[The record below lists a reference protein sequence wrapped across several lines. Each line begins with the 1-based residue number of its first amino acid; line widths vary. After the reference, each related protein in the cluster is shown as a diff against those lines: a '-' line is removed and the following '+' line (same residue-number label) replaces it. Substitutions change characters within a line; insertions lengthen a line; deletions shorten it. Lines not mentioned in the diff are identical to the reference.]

1 MSLSLKRNYPLL
13 VLIVVI
19 PIVLILGMGNQRII
33 AYTAPGGQAIA
44 YQKAINY
51 PNSVALFDNSLVHSI
66 QISMTDADY
75 QTMLTT
81 YQQTGAKDYFHADV
95 KIDGV
100 RVPNVGIRLKGNASL
115 RQALGGRGGMN
126 RGGNQAPP
134 DGLAVPPGQ
143 GQPLPNQP
151 GARPGQNPGGG
162 GPALPGGRGQNL
174 PNPPGEAGQMP
185 PDGQMPNPQN
195 QGNFQP
201 PALAIGSNTQIPLLI
216 KFDEFISGQLYQ
228 GYDRLAIRSAGIT
241 YDAAM
246 LHEPVTNSV
255 LRLAGLPATATAY
268 TGVSL
273 NGKAEQLFTISEVI
287 EEDYLEKYFANP
299 DGVLYK
305 AEVQSNL
312 NYQGEDPSAYARSFT
327 QETRVNQADMAPL
340 IAFLKFVSEA
350 DDATFERE
358 LPNRLDVNSFAAYLA
373 LNSLLV
379 NGDSMAG
386 MGNNFYLYYDDDT
399 RRFTLLMWD
408 ANESL
413 AKMGGGRGGANGANA
428 DIYPQSN
435 SMGGGRG
442 MGGRTNPLL
451 TRFMANATFKALYE
465 QKLKDVYRK
474 AFVSGAMTRQVEQY
488 TAVVRAANVSR
499 NFVDANAYEKAV
511 ATVQNF
517 ITQRGRYLATLP
529 LLGNQ

>member
-1 MSLSLKRNYPLL
+1 MLSMSLSLKRNYPLL

-19 PIVLILGMGNQRII
+19 PLVLVLGLGNQRII
-33 AYTAPGGQAIA
+33 AYTVPGGQAVA
-44 YQKAINY
+44 SQKAINY
-51 PNSVALFDNSLVHSI
+51 RNSIALFDNNLVHSI

-100 RVPNVGIRLKGNASL
+100 SVPNIGIRLKGNASL

-126 RGGNQAPP
+126 RGGP
-134 DGLAVPPGQ
+134 D
-143 GQPLPNQP
+143 
-151 GARPGQNPGGG
+151 G
-162 GPALPGGRGQNL
+162 GPAQPFPDQPGGRGQNPGRAQPLPGDL
-174 PNPPGEAGQMP
+174 PNPPDGAGQVP
-185 PDGQMPNPQN
+185 PGGQMPNPQN
-195 QGNFQP
+195 QPGGGNFQP
-201 PALAIGSNTQIPLLI
+201 PAVGMGSNTQIPLLL
-216 KFDEFISGQLYQ
+216 KFDEFVSGQLYQ

-241 YDAAM
+241 YDASM

-255 LRLAGLPATATAY
+255 LRLAGLPATETAY
-268 TGVSL
+268 VGVSL

-287 EEDYLEKYFANP
+287 EKDYLKKYFTNP
-299 DGVLYK
+299 NGVLYK
-305 AEVQSNL
+305 AEVQANL

-340 IAFLKFVSEA
+340 IAFLKFISEA
-350 DDATFERE
+350 DEATYEQE
-358 LPNRLDVNSFAAYLA
+358 LPVRLDVNSFATYLA
-373 LNSLLV
+373 INSLLV

-399 RRFTLLMWD
+399 RRFTVLMWD

-435 SMGGGRG
+435 SLMGGGRG
-442 MGGRTNPLL
+442 MGGRANPLL

-465 QKLKDVYRK
+465 QKLKDVYQK

-488 TAVVRAANVSR
+488 TAVVRAANARR

-517 ITQRGRYLATLP
+517 ITQRGKYLATLP
-529 LLGNQ
+529 LLISSQ

>member
-1 MSLSLKRNYPLL
+1 MVLPMSLSLKRNYPLL

-19 PIVLILGMGNQRII
+19 PIALTLGLGNQRII
-33 AYTAPGGQAIA
+33 AYTAPGGQEISH
-44 YQKAINY
+44 QKAINY

-66 QISMTDADY
+66 QITMDANDY

-81 YQQTGAKDYFHADV
+81 YQQTGAKDYFHANV

-100 RVPNVGIRLKGNASL
+100 SVPNVGIRLKGNASL

-126 RGGNQAPP
+126 RGGP
-134 DGLAVPPGQ
+134 D
-143 GQPLPNQP
+143 
-151 GARPGQNPGGG
+151 G
-162 GPALPGGRGQNL
+162 GPAQPFPEQPGGRGQNPGRGQPLPGDL
-174 PNPPGEAGQMP
+174 PNPPDGAGQIP
-185 PDGQMPNPQN
+185 PGGQMPNPQN
-195 QGNFQP
+195 LPGGGNFQP
-201 PALAIGSNTQIPLLI
+201 PAVGMGSNTQIPLLL
-216 KFDEFISGQLYQ
+216 KFDEFVSGQLYQ
-228 GYDRLAIRSAGIT
+228 GYDRIAIRSAGIT
-241 YDAAM
+241 YDASM

-255 LRLAGLPATATAY
+255 LRLAGLPATETAY
-268 TGVSL
+268 VGVSL
-273 NGKAEQLFTISEVI
+273 NGKAEQLFTLSEVI
-287 EEDYLEKYFANP
+287 DKTYLKKYFTNAN
-299 DGVLYK
+299 GVLYK
-305 AEVQSNL
+305 AEVQANL

-340 IAFLKFVSEA
+340 IAFLKFISEA
-350 DDATFERE
+350 DDATFEKE
-358 LPNRLDVNSFAAYLA
+358 LPARFDVSSFATYLA

-386 MGNNFYLYYDDDT
+386 MGNNFYLYYDDDV

-413 AKMGGGRGGANGANA
+413 AKMAGGPGGSRGGGNGANS

-435 SMGGGRG
+435 TMWGGGRG
-442 MGGRTNPLL
+442 MGGRANPLL
-451 TRFMANATFKALYE
+451 TRFMANPTFKALYE
-465 QKLKDVYRK
+465 QKLKDIYQK
-474 AFVSGAMTRQVEQY
+474 AFLSGAMIRQIEQY
-488 TAVVRAANVSR
+488 TTVVRAANASR